1 MYVSSGGGYSINNY
15 NLTDIYITDISNHGD
30 FTQMCYFTRQF
41 IFIFLQSPSL
51 QYLYYLNQIGIAMSP
66 LSNNALFLNYDQN
79 PFPEFFSKGLNVTLS
94 TDDPLIFHYTEV
106 SMLQGS
112 NFDNTLS

>member
-1 MYVSSGGGYSINNY
+1 
-15 NLTDIYITDISNHGD
+15 
-30 FTQMCYFTRQF
+30 MCYFTRQF

-112 NFDNTLS
+112 NFDNTLSWNQFKDLQLYSKEGVLKLTLLLS